1 MKVIITDLDF
11 VDIDNETRIF
21 NEASVPFELKQLHT
35 EEEVIKE
42 CRDGDILAI
51 QYVKITERVMAS
63 LPNLKCIVRYG
74 VGVDSIDVEAA
85 AKRGIQVVN
94 VPDYGM
100 NEVADHAIALIFAL
114 LRKVDVLNRQIKTK
128 NWDYSVCIPIHR
140 FSSLTAGI
148 VGLGRI
154 GRNLAKKLAALG
166 FTVIGYDP
174 YLKETKETKEYVEMV
189 SFDQLVERSDVISLH
204 CPADGN
210 ENLMNREVF
219 KKMKA
224 SAILINVAR
233 GAVVNDRDLDE
244 ALENHEI
251 AGAGLDTVG
260 TEPAAP
266 DYFLFRHD
274 NLLVTPH
281 MGWYSEEAARELQS
295 KVAQEAVRFA
305 KGEALH
311 YPVNNPV
318 KK

>member
-11 VDIDNETRIF
+11 VDIDNERKIF
-21 NEASVPFELKQLHT
+21 NEASIPFELKQLHT

-42 CRDGDILAI
+42 CQDADILVI
-51 QYVKITERVMAS
+51 QYVKITDHVMAS
-63 LPNLKCIVRYG
+63 LPKLRCIIRYG

-85 AKRGIQVVN
+85 TKRGIQVGN

-114 LRKVDVLNRQIKTK
+114 LRKIDILNRNTKTK
-128 NWDYSVCIPIHR
+128 KWDYSVCIPIHR

-174 YLKETKETKEYVEMV
+174 YCKETEEMKGYVQLV
-189 SFDQLVERSDVISLH
+189 SFDELVERSDVISLH

-210 ENLMNREVF
+210 ENLMNRKVF

-224 SAILINVAR
+224 SSILINVAR
-233 GAVVNDRDLDE
+233 GAVVNDADLDE
-244 ALENHEI
+244 ALKNKEI

-260 TEPAAP
+260 REPAAP
-266 DYFLFRHD
+266 DYFLFQND

-281 MGWYSEEAARELQS
+281 MGWYSEEASRELQS
-295 KVAQEAVRFA
+295 KAAQEAVRFA
-305 KGEALH
+305 EKKALH
-311 YPVNNPV
+311 YPVNSPA
-318 KK
+318 K